1 MPSQLQIAKNIL
13 KGIEGKGFDKAEL
26 LEICKR
32 NRISLSGYIRQK
44 LFS

>member
-1 MPSQLQIAKNIL
+1 MESVIIFKIDKQ
-13 KGIEGKGFDKAEL
+13 DKAEL